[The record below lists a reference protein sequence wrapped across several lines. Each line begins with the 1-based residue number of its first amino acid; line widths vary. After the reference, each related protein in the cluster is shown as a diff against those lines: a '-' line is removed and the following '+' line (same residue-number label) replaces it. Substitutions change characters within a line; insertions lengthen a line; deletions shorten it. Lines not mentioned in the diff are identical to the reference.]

1 MVSQLLLI
9 LLAVAYAAYSPEQM
23 LHKQCMLFLLAFC
36 LPITKTALLL
46 MVGTPRLL
54 ICLKY

>member
-9 LLAVAYAAYSPEQM
+9 LLALAYAAYSPEQM
-23 LHKQCMLFLLAFC
+23 LHKHCMLFLLAFC

-46 MVGTPRLL
+46 MVGTQRLL
-54 ICLKY
+54 ICLK

>member
-9 LLAVAYAAYSPEQM
+9 LLALAYAAYSPEQM

-46 MVGTPRLL
+46 MVGTLRLL
-54 ICLKY
+54 ICLKL